1 METKNIVKRKPAK
14 KIRTPP
20 VEVHWTQFEARSV
33 PPGRQQEI
41 ADQLMEYVKQPDKY
55 TIVGFMAEMNLS
67 HALWYEWCAKYPIIK
82 TANERAKRYLGAKR
96 FDAAA
101 SKKGSEKL
109 LYWAGQ
115 YDEDAYKYMK
125 EMEELKSKKDEK
137 SAASN
142 IVINMTDFMSPD
154 VTEAIIPETIN

>member
-1 METKNIVKRKPAK
+1 METKNIIKRKPAK

-41 ADQLMEYVKQPDKY
+41 ADQLMEYVKKEDKY
-55 TIVGFMAEMNLS
+55 TMIGFMAEMNLS
-67 HALWYEWCAKYPIIK
+67 HALWYEWVKKYPIIHA
-82 TANERAKRYLGAKR
+82 ANERAKRYLGAKR

-115 YDEDAYKYMK
+115 YDQEAYKYMR
-125 EMEELKSKKDEK
+125 EMEEMKAKRDEGNVPT
-137 SAASN
+137 S
-142 IVINMTDFMSPD
+142 IVINMSDFSEPQ
-154 VTEAIIPETIN
+154 TELIEQIH